1 MRELLNRGARVVLV
15 GRDRAKLDGL
25 GELAPDAPVRVA
37 STGDAASLDRAL
49 EGASAVVNCAGPF
62 LATALPV
69 AQAALRARLP
79 YLDVAAE
86 QAVTAALFDT
96 YDARAKEAGI
106 VLAPSVAFY
115 GAVGD
120 LLATAALGD
129 WTEVDEVVLA
139 YALDSWLPTLG
150 SPAHRQE
157 QRRAATRLHRRKVE
171 ALRLHAAGIPV
182 GVPEPFGTQ
191 DAAPFAT
198 ADQVTISRHVRTPEV
213 RAVMNLAP
221 LRDVRDATTPEPVP
235 ADSSGRSAQTF
246 LVEAAVRR
254 GGETRRAVAG
264 GRDIYAVTAPLVVEA
279 LARILDGRSRAT
291 GVVAAGAAFDAADF
305 LRALTPEHFTG
316 WICRSRCRPRSH
328 LRGTCVLRAGAP
340 SSMSASMT
348 SRTPRARRPSCSS
361 SIAYIRMV
369 FSMTAGATPSVGS
382 SARLVWRAT
391 RTARISCCTW
401 IWACRAS
408 RTWWR
413 MRGE

>member
-1 MRELLNRGARVVLV
+1 MSSALSPMSVPHTVAWPDERPVAVMGAAGHTGRFVVKELLGRGARVVLA
-15 GRDRAKLDGL
+15 GRDRAKLEGL

-96 YDARAKEAGI
+96 YDARAKEAGV

-129 WTEVDEVVLA
+129 WTEADEVVLA
-139 YALDSWLPTLG
+139 YALG
-150 SPAHRQE
+150 S
-157 QRRAATRLHRRKVE
+157 RLTGKSN
-171 ALRLHAAGIPV
+171 AGQQLAYTAGKLTPFDYTPREFPWEF
-182 GVPEPFGTQ
+182 PEPFGTQ
-191 DAAPFAT
+191 EAAPFAT
-198 ADQVTISRHVRTPEV
+198 ADQVTIPRHVRTPEV

-221 LRDVRDATTPEPVP
+221 LRDLRDATTPEPVP

-246 LVEAAVRR
+246 LVEAAVRK
-254 GGETRRAVAG
+254 GAETRRAVAG

-279 LARILDGRSRAT
+279 LARILDGRSHAT
-291 GVVAAGAAFDAADF
+291 GVVAAGEAFDAADF
-305 LRALTPEHFTG
+305 LRALTPGHFT
-316 WICRSRCRPRSH
+316 RLDLP
-328 LRGTCVLRAGAP
+328 
-340 SSMSASMT
+340 
-348 SRTPRARRPSCSS
+348 TPA
-361 SIAYIRMV
+361 
-369 FSMTAGATPSVGS
+369 
-382 SARLVWRAT
+382 
-391 RTARISCCTW
+391 
-401 IWACRAS
+401 
-408 RTWWR
+408 
-413 MRGE
+413 

>member
-1 MRELLNRGARVVLV
+1 MSSASSALPAPRTGAWPDRRPVAVMGAAGHTGRFVVRELVNRGASVVLV
-15 GRDRAKLDGL
+15 GRDRAKLEGL
-25 GELAPDAPVRVA
+25 GVLAPEAPLRVA

-49 EGASAVVNCAGPF
+49 DGTSAVVNCAGPF

-96 YDARAKEAGI
+96 YDHRARAAGI

-115 GAVGD
+115 GALGD

-129 WTEVDEVVLA
+129 WAEVDEVVLA

-150 SPAHRQE
+150 S
-157 QRRAATRLHRRKVE
+157 RLTGKSN
-171 ALRLHAAGIPV
+171 AGQQLAYTEGKLVPFDYTPREFPWEF
-182 GVPEPFGTQ
+182 PEPFGTQ

-198 ADQVTISRHVRTPEV
+198 ADQVTIPRHVRTPEV

-246 LVEAAVRR
+246 LVEAAVRK
-254 GGETRRAVAG
+254 GDETRRAVAG

-279 LARILDGRSRAT
+279 LARVLDGRARAT
-291 GVVAAGAAFDAADF
+291 GVVAVGEAFDAADF
-305 LRALTPEHFTG
+305 LRALTPGHL
-316 WICRSRCRPRSH
+316 SRLDLP
-328 LRGTCVLRAGAP
+328 AA
-340 SSMSASMT
+340 
-348 SRTPRARRPSCSS
+348 
-361 SIAYIRMV
+361 
-369 FSMTAGATPSVGS
+369 
-382 SARLVWRAT
+382 
-391 RTARISCCTW
+391 
-401 IWACRAS
+401 
-408 RTWWR
+408 
-413 MRGE
+413 

>member
-1 MRELLNRGARVVLV
+1 MSSALSPLSVPHTVTWPDERPVAVVGAAGHTGRFVVRELLNRGARVVLV

-150 SPAHRQE
+150 SRLTGKSNAGQQLTYTEGKLRPFDYTPQE
-157 QRRAATRLHRRKVE
+157 FPWE
-171 ALRLHAAGIPV
+171 F
-182 GVPEPFGTQ
+182 PEPFGTQ

-254 GGETRRAVAG
+254 GGDTRRAVAG

-305 LRALTPEHFTG
+305 LRALTPEHFT
-316 WICRSRCRPRSH
+316 
-328 LRGTCVLRAGAP
+328 
-340 SSMSASMT
+340 
-348 SRTPRARRPSCSS
+348 
-361 SIAYIRMV
+361 
-369 FSMTAGATPSVGS
+369 
-382 SARLVWRAT
+382 RLDLPEPV
-391 RTARISCCTW
+391 
-401 IWACRAS
+401 
-408 RTWWR
+408 
-413 MRGE
+413 